1 MNSKEINEHPVLDIL
16 KDYNAGKTGLELF
29 EKYGIYGTN
38 IFELKSK
45 YKDLRSDILLELV
58 NLNEENSRL
67 KIMYADLSVQH
78 RKLKDLLQEDF

>member
-1 MNSKEINEHPVLDIL
+1 MNSKEINEHPVLNVL

-29 EKYGIYGTN
+29 EKYGIYGAN

-45 YKDLRSDILLELV
+45 YKDLRFDILLELV

-67 KIMYADLSVQH
+67 KTMYADLSIQH

>member
-29 EKYGIYGTN
+29 EKYSIYGTN

-58 NLNEENSRL
+58 NLNDENSRL

-78 RKLKDLLQEDF
+78 QKLKDLLQEDF

>member
-67 KIMYADLSVQH
+67 KIMYSV
-78 RKLKDLLQEDF
+78 LYLQNR